1 MSYIDFTLKSFFL
14 LGYLGCVML
23 LLFPARN
30 TKYRERAQME
40 SADFEHYTWKKIYEF
55 NKKRLAGMKIKM
67 EESEGRTQGF

>member
-30 TKYRERAQME
+30 TKYRERAQMK
-40 SADFEHYTWKKIYEF
+40 SADFEHYTWKK
-55 NKKRLAGMKIKM
+55 NTNLKKKD
-67 EESEGRTQGF
+67 